1 MRNKERELYK
11 EQIDD
16 IEEVIT
22 MMIASNANHHSIIGS
37 LDVKTQSK
45 IATQLVLNNE
55 NHPLPVSFDEYL
67 QNPMLRV
74 HI

>member
-1 MRNKERELYK
+1 MRDKEREFYK

-22 MMIASNANHHSIIGS
+22 MMIASNTDHHSIIGS
-37 LDVKTQSK
+37 LDVKTQAEL
-45 IATQLVLNNE
+45 ATQLVLNNG

-67 QNPMLRV
+67 KIQC
-74 HI
+74 